1 MLCLRFL
8 MYSFL
13 FLLPLS
19 LQAQQQDSMR
29 YQLSLR
35 LEEDR
40 KAVLQAFEKAKLAS
54 EYKDLASLRK
64 GLRDAISRLQAAG
77 FLLAT
82 VDSTTCQDQ
91 ECEVFL
97 QAGPRYQW
105 AQLDN
110 GNLAPELLKEV
121 GYRDPIYQNKVFRY
135 QEVADLQNKLLDY
148 CENHGFPF
156 AKVWLDSLLGDSLL
170 SARLYLDYGPK
181 VSLDSIQIQ
190 QKKGSEKTVRI
201 SKRYLQQYLGL
212 QEGKDYDE
220 RQIQKIK
227 KRIRE
232 LPFLNV
238 YRDPYILFI
247 GDQARPVLFLESRNA
262 SKFDILFGVLPNSN
276 ALPQEPNFKFT
287 GNVQIDLLNPFGTG
301 KRLMAHWQQFEQGRS
316 ELRFAFW
323 YPYILRTPLGVDLK
337 FNIYRRDSTYIDIIS
352 DIGLQYLFDGNNY
365 IKAFWKNT
373 TTNIQQID
381 TNYIINNRRLPPLQ
395 DLRNS
400 VFGLEYYF
408 QRLDYRWNPRKG
420 FSLKTTAGFGLKQI
434 RRNSSVLGLR
444 DPAAPNFDFSS
455 LYDSSASR
463 SFQYSFELDYAHFIP
478 TSRRSTIMGR
488 YRLGWLYSNQ
498 AQLYTNELYRLGGN
512 QLMRGFD
519 EQSLFAS
526 WYNVLTVEWRYLI
539 GTNSYAYL
547 FGDGSYLERQNTEEP
562 DWQSWI
568 YGFGAGVALETPVGI
583 FGLSYALGTSID
595 QPIIIRNGKIHFG
608 YVNIF

>member
-1 MLCLRFL
+1 MLCLRLL
-8 MYSFL
+8 MYISL

-29 YQLSLR
+29 YLL
-35 LEEDR
+35 LLTEEEDR
-40 KAVLQAFEKAKLAS
+40 KAVLQAFDKAKLAS
-54 EYKDLASLRK
+54 EYEDLSSLRK
-64 GLRDAISRLQAAG
+64 GLREAITRLQESG

-82 VDSTTCQDQ
+82 VDSTTCQNQ
-91 ECEVFL
+91 KCKVFL
-97 QAGPRYQW
+97 QAGPKYLW

-148 CENHGFPF
+148 CENNGYPF
-156 AKVWLDSLLGDSLL
+156 ASVWLDSLVGDSLL
-170 SARLYLDYGPK
+170 AARLYLDYGPK
-181 VSLDSIQIQ
+181 ISLDTIQIE
-190 QKKGSEKTVRI
+190 QKKGSQKTLRI

-227 KRIRE
+227 KRLRE
-232 LPFLNV
+232 QPFLNV

-247 GDQARPVLFLESRNA
+247 GDKARPVLFLESRNA

-381 TNYIINNRRLPPLQ
+381 TSYILNNRRLPPLQ

-434 RRNSSVLGLR
+434 RRNSSVLSLT
-444 DPAAPNFDFSS
+444 DPAAPNFNFGT
-455 LYDSSASR
+455 LYDSTESS

-562 DWQSWI
+562 DWQNWI

-595 QPIIIRNGKIHFG
+595 QPILIRNGKIHFG